1 MTVREIAALPA
12 LIHGAVEPAGAQTL
26 DVVSPTD
33 GQVVARV
40 QVADVAT
47 VDHAVAAA
55 REAFPAWA
63 ATPVVERAA
72 VLERLA
78 DLLIENGEEIAAAV
92 TREMGMPIG
101 LSRLTQVEISA
112 GVLRRVA
119 ETARSFAWSEAHT
132 GYTVEHLPVG
142 VVAAITPWNF
152 PIYQVVSKVGPALAA
167 GCTAVLK
174 PSELA
179 PTACHRFVELA
190 RQAGVPAGALT
201 LVHGPGAPTGEALVG
216 HAEVDAVSFTG
227 SVTAGAR
234 VAALAAA
241 GIRRVALE
249 LGGKSASVILDD
261 ADLEAVIPRA
271 VRAALLNSGQ
281 ACNAPTRILIPR
293 DKLATAET
301 LVVQAIAALRV
312 GAPDDADL
320 GPLANLR
327 QHERVT
333 GFVQRAVADGARVVT
348 GSTDALPPPFMQPIV
363 LADVSPDAEVAQE
376 EVFGP
381 VITLFGHDGDEHAVQ
396 LANGTR
402 YGLSAEIWGVDETRI
417 KAVASGL
424 RAGQVKVNGVRT
436 RERPDA
442 PFGGFGLSGVGR
454 ELGVWGLS
462 EFLEVKAV
470 LA

>member
-1 MTVREIAALPA
+1 MTVPAALPA
-12 LIHGAVEPAGAQTL
+12 LIHDPVTTDAATL
-26 DVVSPTD
+26 DVISPVD
-33 GQVVARV
+33 GAVVARI
-40 QVADVAT
+40 QIADAAT
-47 VDHAVAAA
+47 VDAAVAAA

-63 ATPVVERAA
+63 ATPVADRAA
-72 VLERLA
+72 ALERLA
-78 DLLIENGEEIAAAV
+78 DLLVENGEEIAGAV

-101 LSRLTQVEISA
+101 LSRLTQVEIAA

-119 ETARSFAWSEAHT
+119 ETARTFDWTEDHK

-167 GCTAVLK
+167 GCTCVLK

-190 RQAGVPAGALT
+190 REAGIPAGALT
-201 LVHGPGAPTGEALVG
+201 LVHGPGVPTGEALVG
-216 HAEVDAVSFTG
+216 HRDVAAVSFTG
-227 SVTAGAR
+227 SVTAGGR
-234 VAALAAA
+234 VAALAAE

-249 LGGKSASVILDD
+249 LGGKSAAVILDD
-261 ADLEAVIPRA
+261 ADLDAVLPRA
-271 VRAALLNSGQ
+271 VRAALINSGQ

-293 DKLATAET
+293 EKLAAAET
-301 LVVQAIAALRV
+301 LVAQTIAGLKV
-312 GAPDDADL
+312 GPPDDADL
-320 GPLANLR
+320 GPLANRR

-333 GFVQRAVADGARVVT
+333 GFVQRALVDGARVVA
-348 GSTDALPPPFMQPIV
+348 GSLDALPAPYMAPIA
-363 LADVSPDAEVAQE
+363 LGDVDPDAEVAQE
-376 EVFGP
+376 EIFGP
-381 VITLFGHDGDEHAVQ
+381 VITLFGHDGDEHAVA

-402 YGLSAEIWGVDETRI
+402 YGLSAEIWGVDENRI
-417 KAVASGL
+417 QAVARGL

-442 PFGGFGLSGVGR
+442 PFGGFGISGVGR

>member
-1 MTVREIAALPA
+1 MTIAPLPA
-12 LIHGAVEPAGAQTL
+12 LIHGTLETDAGTL
-26 DVVSPTD
+26 DVVSPAD
-33 GQVVARV
+33 GEVVARV
-40 QVADVAT
+40 QIADAAT
-47 VDHAVAAA
+47 VDAAVAAA
-55 REAFPAWA
+55 REAFPGWA
-63 ATPVVERAA
+63 AVPVAERAA
-72 VLERLA
+72 MLERLA
-78 DLLIENGEEIAAAV
+78 ELLVESGEDIAAAV

-101 LSRLTQVEISA
+101 LSRLTQVEIAA

-119 ETARSFAWSEAHT
+119 ETARTFGWVEQHN
-132 GYTVEHLPVG
+132 GYSVEHLPVG

-167 GCTAVLK
+167 GCTCVLK

-190 RQAGVPAGALT
+190 RQAGIPAGALT
-201 LVHGPGAPTGEALVG
+201 LVHGPGVPTGEALVG
-216 HAEVDAVSFTG
+216 HRDVDAVSFTG
-227 SVTAGAR
+227 SVTAGGR
-234 VAALAAA
+234 VAALAGA

-261 ADLEAVIPRA
+261 ADLGSVIPRA
-271 VRAALLNSGQ
+271 VRAALINSGQ
-281 ACNAPTRILIPR
+281 ACNAPTRILVPR
-293 DKLATAET
+293 EKLATAET
-301 LVVQAIAALRV
+301 LVAQTIAALRV
-312 GAPDDADL
+312 GPPEDADL

-333 GFVQRAVADGARVVT
+333 GFVQRAVAAGARVIA
-348 GSTDALPPPFMQPIV
+348 GSPDALAAPYMAPIA
-363 LADVSPDAEVAQE
+363 LADVDPDAEIAQE

-381 VITLFGHDGDEHAVQ
+381 VITLFGHDGDEHAVA

-402 YGLSAEIWGVDETRI
+402 YGLSAEIWGVDEARI
-417 KAVASGL
+417 ALVARGL

-470 LA
+470 LQ